1 VGRLLASLHPETEE
15 LAPLAAHM
23 IVRLLNAG
31 HDDVA
36 YNLVQFLAENSAEES
51 SRLVSAE
58 FLEQLVRT
66 NATVT
71 KLLWFLKV
79 CKGALN
85 YCTGRV
91 VEFLEQLVRTNATV
105 TKLLW
110 FLKVCKGA
118 LNYCT
123 GRVVEFLE
131 QLVRTNAT
139 VTKLLWFL
147 KVCTV
152 NYCTGPCC

>member
-79 CKGALN
+79 CR
-85 YCTGRV
+85 YP
-91 VEFLEQLVRTNATV
+91 
-105 TKLLW
+105 KLLYW
-110 FLKVCKGA
+110 PLLLSFWNSWCKPMPPSPSSCG
-118 LNYCT
+118 
-123 GRVVEFLE
+123 F
-131 QLVRTNAT
+131 
-139 VTKLLWFL
+139 
-147 KVCTV
+147 
-152 NYCTGPCC
+152 

>member
-1 VGRLLASLHPETEE
+1 MGRLLASLHPETEE

-79 CKGALN
+79 CN
-85 YCTGRV
+85 
-91 VEFLEQLVRTNATV
+91 
-105 TKLLW
+105 
-110 FLKVCKGA
+110 
-118 LNYCT
+118 
-123 GRVVEFLE
+123 
-131 QLVRTNAT
+131 
-139 VTKLLWFL
+139 
-147 KVCTV
+147 V
-152 NYCTGPCC
+152 NYCTVLAALLIRIRNYLTRSHPDPDPTLLTKKYA

>member
-1 VGRLLASLHPETEE
+1 VVSEHNHKELVGRLLASLHPETEE

-79 CKGALN
+79 CRHPDPDPGSGSCYFN
-85 YCTGRV
+85 
-91 VEFLEQLVRTNATV
+91 Q
-105 TKLLW
+105 
-110 FLKVCKGA
+110 
-118 LNYCT
+118 
-123 GRVVEFLE
+123 
-131 QLVRTNAT
+131 
-139 VTKLLWFL
+139 
-147 KVCTV
+147 
-152 NYCTGPCC
+152 

>member
-79 CKGALN
+79 CR
-85 YCTGRV
+85 CP
-91 VEFLEQLVRTNATV
+91 
-105 TKLLW
+105 KLLYSQSTHPEW
-110 FLKVCKGA
+110 RLPISSVHPIMMETLA
-118 LNYCT
+118 LAGEGGGVHAHPLSACYHHVQSCS
-123 GRVVEFLE
+123 
-131 QLVRTNAT
+131 VRSS
-139 VTKLLWFL
+139 
-147 KVCTV
+147 
-152 NYCTGPCC
+152 

>member
-1 VGRLLASLHPETEE
+1 MCRDGDYLEILYVVSEHNHKELVGRLLASLHPETEE
-15 LAPLAAHM
+15 LAALAAHM

-79 CKGALN
+79 
-85 YCTGRV
+85 
-91 VEFLEQLVRTNATV
+91 
-105 TKLLW
+105 
-110 FLKVCKGA
+110 
-118 LNYCT
+118 
-123 GRVVEFLE
+123 
-131 QLVRTNAT
+131 
-139 VTKLLWFL
+139 
-147 KVCTV
+147 
-152 NYCTGPCC
+152 

>member
-1 VGRLLASLHPETEE
+1 MYRDGDYLEILYILCEHHHKEWVGRLLAALHPETEE
-15 LAPLAAHM
+15 LGCLAGHM
-23 IVRLLNAG
+23 TVRLLNAG

-79 CKGALN
+79 CALSFIIH
-85 YCTGRV
+85 CGV
-91 VEFLEQLVRTNATV
+91 DPDTV
-105 TKLLW
+105 GS
-110 FLKVCKGA
+110 V
-118 LNYCT
+118 
-123 GRVVEFLE
+123 
-131 QLVRTNAT
+131 
-139 VTKLLWFL
+139 
-147 KVCTV
+147 
-152 NYCTGPCC
+152 